1 MENQKSNFFKTK
13 TSLLTFVFYIIT
25 ILIAGA
31 LIAYFY
37 LTLNSSNEKVDK
49 LNAEIKTMKLT
60 ALELKERAERVTNNF
75 ASGGGTIIRIF
86 ETKDSTDVVKL
97 EDYFSFDRYHLN
109 YKSNSSSGEHFNWDT
124 KNRGRIIF
132 QEFDFN
138 LNATTIDKYISK
150 PFDINSNSI
159 TMTGLAEV
167 RFKFKVESLGELLP
181 ISNTG
186 DTSEIAEF
194 EIVKYKLMATDS
206 GLGDANKFDDFDLT
220 IMPNSVEAP
229 SLYKTFGE
237 SENFTGEL
245 QFSEITIERSE
256 R

>member
-13 TSLLTFVFYIIT
+13 TSLFTFVFYITT

-49 LNAEIKTMKLT
+49 LDAEINTIKLT

-97 EDYFSFDRYHLN
+97 DDYFSFDRYHLN
-109 YKSNSSSGEHFNWDT
+109 YKSNSSSDEHFNWDT
-124 KNRGRIIF
+124 KNRGRIVF
-132 QEFDFN
+132 EEFEFN

-167 RFKFKVESLGELLP
+167 RFKFNVESLGELLP

>member
-1 MENQKSNFFKTK
+1 MENQKSNFFKNR
-13 TSLLTFVFYIIT
+13 TSLLTFVFYITT

-49 LNAEIKTMKLT
+49 LDAEINTLKLT

-124 KNRGRIIF
+124 KNRGRIVF
-132 QEFDFN
+132 EEFEFN
-138 LNATTIDKYISK
+138 LNATTIDKYISI

-194 EIVKYKLMATDS
+194 EIV
-206 GLGDANKFDDFDLT
+206 
-220 IMPNSVEAP
+220 
-229 SLYKTFGE
+229 
-237 SENFTGEL
+237 
-245 QFSEITIERSE
+245 
-256 R
+256 